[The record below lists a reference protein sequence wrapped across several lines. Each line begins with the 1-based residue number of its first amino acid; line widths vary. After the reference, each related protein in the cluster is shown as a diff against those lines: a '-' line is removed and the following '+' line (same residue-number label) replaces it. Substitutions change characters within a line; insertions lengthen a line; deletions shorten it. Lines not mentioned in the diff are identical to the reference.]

1 MEYTKPPLTY
11 EQQVELLINRG
22 LIVDDKE
29 RAIRLLGHISYYRLS
44 AYMLPFKKLENNN
57 YLNQFKEGT
66 RWDDVYNLYL
76 FDRKLRLLVFDAI
89 ERIEI
94 SIRTQITYQLS
105 HKYGSHWQMN
115 ADIFKL
121 NTRTKNGKIITIDVH
136 KELCQHINE
145 QLKSNQTETFVQHYI
160 NIYDTPVMPPS
171 WMCTE
176 IMYFNQLSRICM
188 SLKSRKDLVD
198 IANVYSL
205 PPAQF
210 CSWLHTINYV
220 RNLCAHHSRL
230 WNRDFNIVP
239 QKLNFSKKLHWI
251 SNTKCVQSKKTY
263 YFLCIINFTQESNF
277 MLRNAESHEASR
289 YVNYI
294 NCCLWRKRHT
304 LYNPDTGAFTDVM
317 HTPAHISSC
326 QICHTRNQQKHH
338 DKTQQI
344 SYSRPP

>member
-11 EQQVELLINRG
+11 EQQIELLINRG

-263 YFLCIINFTQESNF
+263 YFLCIINYILQTVSPTSNF
-277 MLRNAESHEASR
+277 KNRLCDLLGEYRNVVELRYMGFPTNWKEESMWK
-289 YVNYI
+289 I
-294 NCCLWRKRHT
+294 
-304 LYNPDTGAFTDVM
+304 
-317 HTPAHISSC
+317 
-326 QICHTRNQQKHH
+326 
-338 DKTQQI
+338 
-344 SYSRPP
+344 